1 MRRLGFVI
9 DEKYLVRRIEKRLCK
24 NQQELYFHVP
34 LSSYRNLPNHPL
46 IQEADIIHLHWVSG
60 MIDYPTF
67 FKSIEKPIVWTMHDK
82 HPLTGIS
89 HYLSK
94 FNQVPDCVKDLDK
107 KCVTIKEKSLCLT
120 KNLHLV
126 AISQMMEKLCQESII
141 TKKFPV
147 HLIHNGVDVEQFK
160 QRTTKGLKQMLNIAN
175 ENIVFLFSAG
185 TLEDSNKGLKEL
197 IKALESISQQN
208 ISLVC
213 IGSFKNIPT
222 TTIDIKCLGY
232 VRNCEELSALYSMA
246 NYFVLSSHEETF
258 AQTPLEAM
266 ACGTPVIDFPC
277 SGTSDLIRDVN
288 GVICT
293 DFTVQALKEAIELA
307 LTRDFDPNAIR
318 QDVIARFSS
327 DKIADKYLE
336 LYRSLIPKEEER
348 EEALGL
354 PTRIRQAK
362 QIEF

>member
-1 MRRLGFVI
+1 MKNIRVVHINTSLVGGAALCAQRIAEATKRKGVETSILICEGDAHGNIHKATLEKCIWDSFWPLKMIKSLMRRLGFVI

-46 IQEADIIHLHWVSG
+46 IQEADIVHLHWVSG

-141 TKKFPV
+141 TKK
-147 HLIHNGVDVEQFK
+147 
-160 QRTTKGLKQMLNIAN
+160 
-175 ENIVFLFSAG
+175 
-185 TLEDSNKGLKEL
+185 
-197 IKALESISQQN
+197 
-208 ISLVC
+208 
-213 IGSFKNIPT
+213 IPRPSYPQW
-222 TTIDIKCLGY
+222 C
-232 VRNCEELSALYSMA
+232 
-246 NYFVLSSHEETF
+246 
-258 AQTPLEAM
+258 
-266 ACGTPVIDFPC
+266 
-277 SGTSDLIRDVN
+277 
-288 GVICT
+288 
-293 DFTVQALKEAIELA
+293 
-307 LTRDFDPNAIR
+307 
-318 QDVIARFSS
+318 
-327 DKIADKYLE
+327 
-336 LYRSLIPKEEER
+336 
-348 EEALGL
+348 
-354 PTRIRQAK
+354 
-362 QIEF
+362 